1 MNLEYVKN
9 YIIIAR
15 YVLCDHFDCFFR
27 TDYTTNKYSDETEN
41 LFEEYKREYNIDS
54 LEMDGLIISVAYQ
67 YLLDQGWNKKTF
79 WEYKDRKNI
88 GVDISIRRTFY
99 PATHGTQ
106 SRVMTIAEK
115 YVWCAKHRIE
125 AMLANRV
132 KCSGYGRD
140 DKFINDYSDLEKF
153 INTYQ
158 DYINSKNKAHKD
170 LWLHTD
176 QMVCSQDD
184 EYSIKSIEAC
194 QILGTIED
202 LRTIDE

>member
-1 MNLEYVKN
+1 
-9 YIIIAR
+9 
-15 YVLCDHFDCFFR
+15 
-27 TDYTTNKYSDETEN
+27 
-41 LFEEYKREYNIDS
+41 
-54 LEMDGLIISVAYQ
+54 MDGLIISVAYQ

-79 WEYKDRKNI
+79 WEYKDKKNI

-140 DKFINDYSDLEKF
+140 DKFINDYSDLENF

-170 LWLHTD
+170 LWIHTD

-184 EYSIKSIEAC
+184 EYSIKSIEAWMTDGKIPEFSAWLKDN
-194 QILGTIED
+194 QGDEMLYAYTSITNELAGIEETI
-202 LRTIDE
+202 

>member
-1 MNLEYVKN
+1 MKMLLMQKGCPVMVLLIMILLDMFYVIILIAFSEQIIQLINILMKLKIYLKN
-9 YIIIAR
+9 I
-15 YVLCDHFDCFFR
+15 
-27 TDYTTNKYSDETEN
+27 
-41 LFEEYKREYNIDS
+41 KREYNIDS

-67 YLLDQGWNKKTF
+67 YLLDQGWNKKKTF
-79 WEYKDRKNI
+79 WEYKDKKNI

-184 EYSIKSIEAC
+184 EYSIKKY
-194 QILGTIED
+194 
-202 LRTIDE
+202 